1 MPDHPMP
8 EPTTS
13 TLQGSSSGAES
24 DLGEL
29 ASLFSAHGGGNF
41 SAEVSAQLA
50 LEIVLNEIVEQ
61 ACLATGATGAAIVLV
76 RDGEM
81 VCRASSGAN
90 APVLGSPLGSESG
103 LTAECINSRKVQRCD
118 DAQDDP
124 RADAEASRSLGVR
137 SVMILPLLRKDEL
150 AGVLE
155 VFSSRPA
162 AFGDRDEL
170 TLEALAQRILK
181 NLERASEPLSLISK
195 AASLSSDTGAGVAAQ
210 NLPVRPIAPP
220 IAPMMPAEPENLGA
234 RSAKSLWEEADVL
247 REIAGRGARGRF
259 DFAGLALVVAVLV
272 CAVLL
277 GTLMG
282 VRMGWRR
289 GAAVRAHVTRS
300 ASGASVRERNS
311 AQRTLAQN
319 TTPQNLT
326 AQTIPAQNIPP
337 QNMPAQNGVTQAGGE
352 PGRNAGSASASSG
365 AGNGNTGESGKNG
378 ASAPQGTPAAG
389 SKDSFPP
396 PGSLVVYDN
405 GKEIFRLPPT
415 VEGDAAGATR
425 TSESG
430 AQSAAPGEV
439 RRASAVEPAGI
450 VKLDPQV
457 ARGRLVHRVEPDYPE
472 EARKQGI
479 HGAVVLEV
487 HIGRDGAIQDVKVV
501 SGQVLLANAAIAA
514 VKQWRFKP
522 HMVQG
527 QPVEMQT
534 RVTLNFRSPG

>member
-1 MPDHPMP
+1 MPDHPVPDPPAP

-13 TLQGSSSGAES
+13 PLQGSSPGAES

-76 RDGEM
+76 RDREM

-103 LTAECINSRKVQRCD
+103 LTAECIKTRQVQRCD

-195 AASLSSDTGAGVAAQ
+195 AASLSSDTVSSHAAASVAAQ
-210 NLPVRPIAPP
+210 NLPVKPIAPT
-220 IAPMMPAEPENLGA
+220 MPAEPENLPAG
-234 RSAKSLWEEADVL
+234 SAKSLWEEADVL
-247 REIAGRGARGRF
+247 REIAGRSARGRF
-259 DFAGLALVVAVLV
+259 DFVGLALVAAVLA

-289 GAAVRAHVTRS
+289 AAAIRGQVTRS
-300 ASGASVRERNS
+300 AAGAGRSERNS
-311 AQRTLAQN
+311 AQRRCA
-319 TTPQNLT
+319 
-326 AQTIPAQNIPP
+326 
-337 QNMPAQNGVTQAGGE
+337 NGACAGAGRWRAGNECGFRIRFVWSREREYGGE
-352 PGRNAGSASASSG
+352 REEKYIG
-365 AGNGNTGESGKNG
+365 AHRHTYGW
-378 ASAPQGTPAAG
+378 
-389 SKDSFPP
+389 F
-396 PGSLVVYDN
+396 
-405 GKEIFRLPPT
+405 
-415 VEGDAAGATR
+415 EGF
-425 TSESG
+425 
-430 AQSAAPGEV
+430 V
-439 RRASAVEPAGI
+439 PAG
-450 VKLDPQV
+450 
-457 ARGRLVHRVEPDYPE
+457 R
-472 EARKQGI
+472 
-479 HGAVVLEV
+479 
-487 HIGRDGAIQDVKVV
+487 
-501 SGQVLLANAAIAA
+501 
-514 VKQWRFKP
+514 
-522 HMVQG
+522 
-527 QPVEMQT
+527 QPVG
-534 RVTLNFRSPG
+534 L

>member
-1 MPDHPMP
+1 MPDRPMPEHPKPEHPVP

-13 TLQGSSSGAES
+13 PLQGSGPGAES

-29 ASLFSAHGGGNF
+29 AALFAAHGGGNF
-41 SAEVSAQLA
+41 SPEVSAQFA

-81 VCRASSGAN
+81 VCRASSGVN
-90 APVLGSPLGSESG
+90 APVLGAPLGSESG
-103 LTAECINSRKVQRCD
+103 LTAECIKTRRVQRCD

-162 AFGDRDEL
+162 AFGDKDEL

-195 AASLSSDTGAGVAAQ
+195 AASLSSDPAAGVAAQ
-210 NLPVRPIAPP
+210 NLPVKP
-220 IAPMMPAEPENLGA
+220 IAPMMPAEPENLRAGSA
-234 RSAKSLWEEADVL
+234 RSLWDEADVL
-247 REIAGRGARGRF
+247 REIAGRSARSKF
-259 DFAGLALVVAVLV
+259 DFVGLALIAAVLA

-289 GAAVRAHVTRS
+289 AAAIRGQVTRS
-300 ASGASVRERNS
+300 TSVAGRSERNS

-319 TTPQNLT
+319 TAPQNLT
-326 AQTIPAQNIPP
+326 AQTIPTQNIPS
-337 QNMPAQNGVTQAGGE
+337 QNITAQNGATLAGGE

-365 AGNGNTGESGKNG
+365 AGNGSAA
-378 ASAPQGTPAAG
+378 ASEKKSTSASPGIPAAG
-389 SKDSFPP
+389 LKDSFPAA
-396 PGSLVVYDN
+396 GSLVVYDN

-415 VEGDAAGATR
+415 VEGEA
-425 TSESG
+425 
-430 AQSAAPGEV
+430 AQSDAPGEV
-439 RRASAVEPAGI
+439 QRASAVEPERI
-450 VKLDPQV
+450 VKLSPEV
-457 ARGRLVHRVEPDYPE
+457 AKGRLVHRVEPDYPE

-479 HGAVVLEV
+479 QGSVVLEV

-501 SGQVLLANAAIAA
+501 SGQPLLASAAIAA

-522 HMVQG
+522 HKVQG

>member
-1 MPDHPMP
+1 MSDHPVP

-13 TLQGSSSGAES
+13 TLQGSGPGAES

-29 ASLFSAHGGGNF
+29 ASLFAAHGGGNF

-61 ACLATGATGAAIVLV
+61 ACLATGATGAAIVLI

-103 LTAECINSRKVQRCD
+103 LTAECIKTRKVQRCD

-155 VFSSRPA
+155 VFSSRPG
-162 AFGDRDEL
+162 AFGDRDEV

-181 NLERASEPLSLISK
+181 NLERASEPSSLISK
-195 AASLSSDTGAGVAAQ
+195 AASLSSDPASGDTAAGVAAP
-210 NLPVRPIAPP
+210 NLPVRP
-220 IAPMMPAEPENLGA
+220 IAPMMPAEPENLPAGT
-234 RSAKSLWEEADVL
+234 AKSLWEEADVL
-247 REIAGRGARGRF
+247 REIAGRSARGRF
-259 DFAGLALVVAVLV
+259 DFVGLALIAAVLA

-289 GAAVRAHVTRS
+289 AVAIRGQVTRS
-300 ASGASVRERNS
+300 ASGANRSERNS
-311 AQRTLAQN
+311 TQSGV
-319 TTPQNLT
+319 
-326 AQTIPAQNIPP
+326 
-337 QNMPAQNGVTQAGGE
+337 AQNGAAQGQAGG
-352 PGRNAGSASASSG
+352 GRGMNAGSVSASPG
-365 AGNGNTGESGKNG
+365 PGNGSAAESEKKG
-378 ASAPQGTPAAG
+378 ALAPEGTPAAG
-389 SKDSFPP
+389 LKDSFPP
-396 PGSLVVYDN
+396 AGSLVVYDN

-415 VEGDAAGATR
+415 VEGEA
-425 TSESG
+425 
-430 AQSAAPGEV
+430 AQSDAPGEV
-439 RRASAVEPAGI
+439 QRASAVEPERI
-450 VKLDPQV
+450 VKLSPELAQ
-457 ARGRLVHRVEPDYPE
+457 GRLVHRVEPDYPE

-479 HGAVVLEV
+479 QGAVVLEV
-487 HIGRDGAIQDVKVV
+487 HIGRDGAIQNVKVV
-501 SGQVLLANAAIAA
+501 SGQPLLANAAIAA

-522 HMVQG
+522 HLVQG